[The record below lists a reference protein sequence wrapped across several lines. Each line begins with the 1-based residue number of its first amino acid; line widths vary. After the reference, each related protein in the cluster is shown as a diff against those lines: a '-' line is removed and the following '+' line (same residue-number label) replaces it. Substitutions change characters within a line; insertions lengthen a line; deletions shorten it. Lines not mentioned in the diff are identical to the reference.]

1 MITLPE
7 IFIQV
12 CSRRMFTPT
21 AVRFV
26 PRLVHLQHL
35 ARPIQLRIGFMGAR
49 KILGSDREYV
59 DFFAFC
65 SSYDSIF
72 THLLLLLIS

>member
-7 IFIQV
+7 IFV
-12 CSRRMFTPT
+12 EVWSRRMFIPT
-21 AVRFV
+21 AVQFV

-35 ARPIQLRIGFMGAR
+35 ARPIQLRIGFMDAR
-49 KILGSDREYV
+49 KISGSDREYV

-65 SSYDSIF
+65 SP
-72 THLLLLLIS
+72 